1 MRTVGTVLVLAVLA
15 LGAACSSRKEPAE
28 AAVTRI
34 ENELNGIRA
43 DAQKYAPDQ
52 LQTAETLAGQMK
64 AALDKKDY
72 GSVLG
77 TLPQMNAELRTLHA
91 TVDSAKAEAED
102 LAAAARDE
110 WNDLNA
116 SVPPLVEKL
125 QARVNELSKSRKYPK
140 GMDKAKFEE
149 ARTGFE
155 ALKSE
160 WTEASSEFA
169 AGEAGNAVRKARDA
183 KAKAEELMT
192 QLEVKA

>member
-1 MRTVGTVLVLAVLA
+1 MEWPPFAVGGGQVVDSEGVKDRPGDVLGGNRVVRGE
-15 LGAACSSRKEPAE
+15 LGPS
-28 AAVTRI
+28 VTR
-34 ENELNGIRA
+34 
-43 DAQKYAPDQ
+43 
-52 LQTAETLAGQMK
+52 T
-64 AALDKKDY
+64 
-72 GSVLG
+72 
-77 TLPQMNAELRTLHA
+77 
-91 TVDSAKAEAED
+91 ED

-149 ARTGFE
+149 AKTGFE